1 MFRKIYNDK
10 KRTFHELLEKD
21 GSVSIYKRNLGFLPC
36 AVFQIKRGIASE
48 LIKELL
54 PPNR

>member
-10 KRTFHELLEKD
+10 KCTFHQLLEKD
-21 GSVSIYKRNLGFLPC
+21 GCISIYKRNLGFLPC
-36 AVFQIKRGIASE
+36 EVFQIKRGIAPE
-48 LIKELL
+48 LIKGLL